1 MKKLPIAGAALMTL
15 IGTSAFA
22 ADMAVKAPPMAPAA
36 APVAKA
42 APDGR
47 WREHCCSRHLPP
59 VGAYYGVS
67 PYMALSW
74 PWAKARAGGISILP
88 PMISI

>member
-1 MKKLPIAGAALMTL
+1 MEKLPIAGAALMTL
-15 IGTSAFA
+15 IGTSAFV

-47 WREHCCSRHLPP
+47 
-59 VGAYYGVS
+59 
-67 PYMALSW
+67 
-74 PWAKARAGGISILP
+74 
-88 PMISI
+88 